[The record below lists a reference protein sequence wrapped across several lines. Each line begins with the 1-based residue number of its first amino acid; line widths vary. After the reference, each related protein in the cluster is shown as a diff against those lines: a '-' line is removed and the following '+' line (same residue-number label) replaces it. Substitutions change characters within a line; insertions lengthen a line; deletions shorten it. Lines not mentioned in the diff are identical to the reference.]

1 MKKVVKVP
9 TIHCEGCVESVK
21 FMIRRVPGVQDVTGD
36 PKSKTVTVEF
46 DERTLNEGR
55 IQEAI
60 RQAGHRA
67 EV

>member
-21 FMIRRVPGVQDVTGD
+21 SMIRRVPGVQDVAGD

-46 DERTLNEGR
+46 DEPTGSEAR
-55 IQEAI
+55 IHAAI